1 MTAQVDSIEFGR
13 ERIRYRITESDR
25 TTLAIEVHPDRCV
38 EVKAPRETD
47 PKQVRERVRRRAGWI
62 LRQQDF
68 FLSYEPRTP
77 VRYYISGET
86 HSYLGRRYRLKWRLA
101 STEGVKL
108 SGKYLLVSM
117 PQNQTAE
124 HARSLVDKWLRMR
137 ALDIFPKRVTVCW
150 APFERWGLEVPPLTV
165 RWMTHRWG
173 SLSANGRLT
182 LNTELIRAPRECIDY
197 VITHECCH
205 LLHPDHGAGFW
216 KLLLQV
222 MPDGERRKKK
232 LEEWMA

>member
-1 MTAQVDSIEFGR
+1 MTARVDSIEFGR

-25 TTLAIEVHPDRCV
+25 STLAIEVHPDRSV
-38 EVKAPRETD
+38 EVKAPRKTD
-47 PKQVRERVRRRAGWI
+47 PLQIQNRVHRRAGWI

-77 VRYYISGET
+77 VRYYLSGET
-86 HSYLGRRYRLKWRLA
+86 HAYFGRRYRLKWQLA

-117 PQNQTAE
+117 PQHQSAE
-124 HARSLVDKWLRMR
+124 HARRLVEQWLRAR
-137 ALDIFPKRVTVCW
+137 ALDVFPKRIDACW
-150 APFERWGLEVPPLTV
+150 GSFERLGLGKPPLSV

-197 VITHECCH
+197 VITHEYCH
-205 LLHPDHGAGFW
+205 LRHSDHGAGFW
-216 KLLLQV
+216 KLLHQV
-222 MPDGERRKKK
+222 MPDWERRKKR
-232 LEEWMA
+232 LEAWMA